1 MKKTLVIAAAGTG
14 SRLAKYTQYYN
25 KAMCTLG
32 PKPVIS
38 YIIEKFT
45 KEDEI
50 FILLG
55 YKGDLLKQ
63 VVKICYPDWNI
74 RFVYVDKFEGPGSG
88 PGYSLYCA
96 RDFLNKPFIYWS
108 NDTLIG
114 EDINDFDYSTNWV
127 MVSDFQ
133 KENAFEYRHAEVC
146 DDGITLKRVHE
157 KNEYEENGRYFPSI
171 ELCYIKDYE
180 QFWEGAEQHYE
191 EFVKVGVNCGM
202 NYLNENHP
210 ISTIINKTNS
220 WTDTGKTYL
229 FEKYNKEYIAKME
242 ENVLEKEDEF
252 IWFFDDKI
260 VKFHLN
266 PDFISGRIERHQILS
281 KLIEGSA
288 FKLPQIISYDT
299 NVYSYKKEPGRLV
312 SDIVTPKMFERLIEN
327 WFKNIPRIDD
337 PELAESVY
345 MNFYKKKTVSRVKT
359 SCRMHNLTDEEIMIN
374 DVPCKPV
381 MDLLD
386 KIDWEKI
393 SKFGILSKKVHGD
406 FHLDNILYNDKEDK
420 FVLLDWRQRFGDSVI
435 CDSMYDLGKLFMA
448 FTVSYEAAL
457 KNLYKIEHPAENKV
471 YVDIFAK
478 LVYSR
483 CKEILEKFILDHY
496 GEQTLIHAKFIHI
509 LIVFG
514 SSGCHP
520 NDYGEFLFY
529 LGKYMLNE
537 FYVNH
542 KEYFI

>member
-25 KAMCTLG
+25 KGMCTLG

-50 FILLG
+50 IVLLG

-63 VVKICYPDWNI
+63 VVKICYPDWDI
-74 RFVYVDKFEGPGSG
+74 KFVEVDKYEGPGSG
-88 PGYSLYCA
+88 PGYSLLCA
-96 RDFLNKPFIYWS
+96 RDVLNKPFIYWS
-108 NDTLIG
+108 NDTLI
-114 EDINDFDYSTNWV
+114 DDDMNSFDYSFNWV
-127 MVSDFQ
+127 MTSDFQ
-133 KENAFEYRHAEVC
+133 KENAFEYRHAEAN
-146 DDGITLKRVHE
+146 DDMSLKFVHE
-157 KNEYEENGRYFPSI
+157 KNDYEDNGKYFPAI
-171 ELCYIKDYE
+171 ELCYVKDYE
-180 QFWEGAEQHYE
+180 SFWKGADEHLE
-191 EFVKVGVNCGM
+191 EFVKVGVNCGL
-202 NYLNENHP
+202 NY
-210 ISTIINKTNS
+210 INGYTKVVKTDS
-220 WTDTGKTYL
+220 WIDTGKTYL
-229 FEKYNKEYIAKME
+229 FEKHNREFVKKME

-281 KLIEGSA
+281 KLIEGTA
-288 FKLPQIISYDT
+288 FKLPTIISYDT

-327 WFKNIPRIDD
+327 WFKNVPKIEDE
-337 PELAESVY
+337 ELAKSVY
-345 MNFYKKKTVSRVKT
+345 KNFYQKKTVSRVKT
-359 SCRMHNLTDEEIMIN
+359 SCRMHNLEDEEIMIN
-374 DVPCKPV
+374 DVVCKPV
-381 MDLLD
+381 MDLLE
-386 KIDWEKI
+386 KIDWDKI

-435 CDSMYDLGKLFMA
+435 CDSVYDLGKLFMA

-457 KNLYKIEHPAENKV
+457 KNLYKIEHPAENRV

-478 LVYSR
+478 LVYTK
-483 CKEILEKFILDHY
+483 CKEILEKFILERY

-529 LGKYMLNE
+529 LGKYMINNFYNE
-537 FYVNH
+537 H
-542 KEYFI
+542 KEYFK